1 MTSSCRPASALLAA
15 LAGFLPACGGATSV
29 PANVERPEPA
39 QPAVSTW
46 SYHPTSPRHLLA
58 RIDLGKASWLLVGRG
73 GERWVVDV
81 REGTASAAPMLADQ
95 DLVGVSRP
103 DATTFAFVGAEGAI
117 YSSPSPLGPLTL
129 VRRMEPLPLRI
140 AAAGRT
146 IVAVHW
152 DGSVV
157 QSTDAGK
164 TFSPVDLRGG
174 RPYDVTLAPDGRA
187 MVLGFPEQLWV
198 SRAQGAWKPAGTPPV
213 GAGFVGMDAGGA
225 LIAQGIRASVLWG
238 ERDADPQIASRAF
251 EPPPMDLMTDLEAG
265 PSAAA
270 ITSGRAT
277 ISDGRYY
284 EVARQEE
291 KGPWFLGQG
300 ALTDRVFWAP
310 IAQSDDCRHLF
321 VGARGKRLAFGC
333 LTGARKGGVLFP
345 SLRVIQ
351 SRDGGSSFVRQP
363 TVLVGDEE
371 GLSLTV
377 LDDDS
382 LVVAGACKPDSTGV
396 CVPGAPVR
404 LLPSAEGKSL
414 RFTATEPSE
423 VPALRGR
430 VTQVVAS
437 GGRLYATGLQATG
450 RPAVLVSVDKG
461 ETFRAVKLDLSG
473 TDAAGDGDGEALLQ
487 RMQPGKLV
495 AGAEDKLSW
504 VLHTDQGPVW
514 VVLDKAGRVLSAR
527 LTPATHPL
535 LAAAG
540 TRAIAIGAEDGT
552 VMESSNGG
560 ETFERLTRLP
570 SFLWDKDAGPVAWCE
585 KDGCVV
591 GDAFSRS
598 GWTDKNGGMVGW
610 PEPVKPVP
618 ADAPQRT
625 PIVCKV
631 VETVT
636 GVIEN
641 TLDMPDAADAGRGA
655 VGWSTVVV
663 DRKTASVSVMHATTG
678 SGHAVKPV
686 VLLPPAP
693 NPMRVALEARTQ
705 AEGAA
710 ALRYGFAAGPDGKPL
725 VGSPVRIEVAW
736 DNQFEGSPQRA
747 QLTSTTPLRAA
758 DVTSLSGNVA
768 AQANV
773 GMLSVVP
780 GGIHVCPHAVCDPAS
795 EPSFFLRNRGGV
807 ETVAPVPWPTQGLGG
822 ALPLSRHLMR
832 VDGKNVPIA
841 VHQQRSVVMRANLQ
855 QDGTYT
861 YEALALAPSDARE
874 LGIQELSSWAYL
886 SSTTMGLSR
895 TLYHPDKGHAHAWVL
910 RFDTDQGVGK
920 TVEAPTQRDLSDPP
934 VPCTE
939 AQRTGS
945 FRVLSPGMAGT
956 EHPVILEHGER
967 KAVLRT
973 RLAVLYGSPSS
984 ACVDVF
990 DASADRA
997 SDRRA
1002 LIPVGGMD
1010 RSWLLS
1016 REGSTLRWWGL
1027 RCQFQPGA
1035 KVDPPTKAAVEPTP
1049 ANKASDENCTEIFNK
1064 IATFMGAPSMGD
1076 QRDSFLQMCRGRS
1089 VDMECVRRAANVQE
1103 LVTNCLKL

>member
-1 MTSSCRPASALLAA
+1 
-15 LAGFLPACGGATSV
+15 V
-29 PANVERPEPA
+29 
-39 QPAVSTW
+39 VSTW
-46 SYHPTSPRHLLA
+46 SYHPTAPRHLLA

-103 DATTFAFVGAEGAI
+103 DESTFAFVGGEGAI
-117 YSSPSPLGPLTL
+117 YASPTPLGPLTL
-129 VRRMEPLPLRI
+129 VRRMEPSPLRI

-198 SRAQGAWKPAGTPPV
+198 SRAQGAWAPADTTPV
-213 GAGFVGMDAGGA
+213 GAGFVGMDASGA

-238 ERDADPQIASRAF
+238 ERDAGPQIANRAF

-270 ITSGRAT
+270 LTSGRAT

-300 ALTDRVFWAP
+300 TLTDRLFWAP

-377 LDDDS
+377 LEDDS
-382 LVVAGACKPDSTGV
+382 LVVAGACRPDSTGV
-396 CVPGAPVR
+396 CVPGPPMR
-404 LLPSAEGKSL
+404 LLPSAEGTSL
-414 RFTATEPSE
+414 RFTATEASE
-423 VPALRGR
+423 VPSLRGR

-437 GGRLYATGLQATG
+437 GGRLYATGLVATG
-450 RPAVLVSVDKG
+450 RPAVLVSVDGAK
-461 ETFRAVKLDLSG
+461 TFRAVGLDLSG
-473 TDAAGDGDGEALLQ
+473 TDAAGDGDGEGLSR

-495 AGAEDKLSW
+495 AGTEGKLSW

-514 VVLDKAGRVLSAR
+514 VVLDEAGRVLSAR
-527 LTPATHPL
+527 LTPATHPV

-591 GDAFSRS
+591 GDVFSRA

-610 PEPVKPVP
+610 PEPVKAAL
-618 ADAPQRT
+618 ADVPQRT

-631 VETVT
+631 LETVT
-636 GVIEN
+636 GTVEN
-641 TLDMPDAADAGRGA
+641 TIDFPDAADAGRGS

-678 SGHAVKPV
+678 AGHAVKPV
-686 VLLPPAP
+686 ALLPPAP
-693 NPMRVALEARTQ
+693 NPTKVALHARTQ

-710 ALRYGFAAGPDGKPL
+710 ALRYAFATGPDGKPR
-725 VGSPVRIEVAW
+725 VGSPMRVEVAW
-736 DNQFEGSPQRA
+736 DNQFEGPPQRA
-747 QLTSTTPLRAA
+747 VLTSAGSLRAA
-758 DVTSLSGNVA
+758 DVSAPGNLA
-768 AQANV
+768 ATANV
-773 GMLSVVP
+773 SILSVVP
-780 GGIHVCPHAVCDPAS
+780 GGVHVCPHGDCNPAS
-795 EPSFFLRNRGGV
+795 EPSFLLRNRGGV
-807 ETVAPVPWPTQGLGG
+807 ETIAAVPWPTQGLGG
-822 ALPLSRHLMR
+822 TLPLSLHLMR

-841 VHQQRSVVMRANLQ
+841 LHQQRSVVMRANLLP
-855 QDGTYT
+855 DGSHAYD
-861 YEALALAPSDARE
+861 ALAFAPSDARD
-874 LGIQELSSWAYL
+874 LGIQEQSSWSYL
-886 SSTTMGLSR
+886 STSTMGLSR
-895 TLYHPDKGHAHAWVL
+895 TLFHPGKGLAQAWVL
-910 RFDTDQGVGK
+910 RFDTGRGVGK
-920 TVEAPTQRDLSDPP
+920 TVEAPTQRDLADPP
-934 VPCTE
+934 LPCTE

-967 KAVLRT
+967 KAVMRT

-990 DASADRA
+990 DASTDRA
-997 SDRRA
+997 PDRRA
-1002 LIPVGGMD
+1002 LIPVGAME

-1016 REGSTLRWWGL
+1016 RDGSTLRWWGL

-1035 KVDPPTKAAVEPTP
+1035 KVDPPSTAEVAPAP
-1049 ANKASDENCTEIFNK
+1049 ANKATDEDCIEVFNK

-1089 VDMECVRRAANVQE
+1089 VDMECVRRAASVQE

>member
-1 MTSSCRPASALLAA
+1 
-15 LAGFLPACGGATSV
+15 
-29 PANVERPEPA
+29 
-39 QPAVSTW
+39 
-46 SYHPTSPRHLLA
+46 
-58 RIDLGKASWLLVGRG
+58 
-73 GERWVVDV
+73 
-81 REGTASAAPMLADQ
+81 
-95 DLVGVSRP
+95 
-103 DATTFAFVGAEGAI
+103 
-117 YSSPSPLGPLTL
+117 
-129 VRRMEPLPLRI
+129 
-140 AAAGRT
+140 
-146 IVAVHW
+146 
-152 DGSVV
+152 
-157 QSTDAGK
+157 
-164 TFSPVDLRGG
+164 
-174 RPYDVTLAPDGRA
+174 
-187 MVLGFPEQLWV
+187 
-198 SRAQGAWKPAGTPPV
+198 
-213 GAGFVGMDAGGA
+213 
-225 LIAQGIRASVLWG
+225 
-238 ERDADPQIASRAF
+238 
-251 EPPPMDLMTDLEAG
+251 MDLMTDLEAG

-270 ITSGRAT
+270 LTSGRAT

-300 ALTDRVFWAP
+300 TLTDRLFWAP
-310 IAQSDDCRHLF
+310 IAESDDCRHLF

-404 LLPSAEGKSL
+404 LLPSAEAKLL
-414 RFTATEPSE
+414 RFTATESSE
-423 VPALRGR
+423 VPSLRGR
-430 VTQVVAS
+430 VTQVVTS
-437 GGRLYATGLQATG
+437 GGRLYATGLQASG
-450 RPAVLVSVDKG
+450 RPAVLVSVDQGK
-461 ETFRAVKLDLSG
+461 TFRAVGLDLSG
-473 TDAAGDGDGEALLQ
+473 TNAAGDKDGEDLLQ

-495 AGAEDKLSW
+495 AGTEGRLSW

-514 VVLDKAGRVLSAR
+514 VVLDEAGRVLSAR
-527 LTPATHPL
+527 LTPATHPV

-610 PEPVKPVP
+610 PEPVKPAVAP
-618 ADAPQRT
+618 TPQRT

-655 VGWSTVVV
+655 IGWSTVVV

-693 NPMRVALEARTQ
+693 NPTRVALEARTQ

-855 QDGTYT
+855 QDGTYA

-895 TLYHPDKGHAHAWVL
+895 TLYHPDKGYAHAWVL
-910 RFDTDQGVGK
+910 RFDTDRGVGK

-956 EHPVILEHGER
+956 EHPARRPVRQPVFGLRRRVRCKRRPRVRSSRADPGRGHGPIVAAFPR
-967 KAVLRT
+967 GFVAAVVGASLPVSTGREGRPTHQSGGRT
-973 RLAVLYGSPSS
+973 DTREQG
-984 ACVDVF
+984 
-990 DASADRA
+990 
-997 SDRRA
+997 DRRE
-1002 LIPVGGMD
+1002 LHRDFQQDRHVYGRPVHGGPAGQLPSD
-1010 RSWLLS
+1010 VQGQKRGHGVCATGRQRAGARDELFEAVVCDLTPS
-1016 REGSTLRWWGL
+1016 
-1027 RCQFQPGA
+1027 PGA
-1035 KVDPPTKAAVEPTP
+1035 ACRDARRHLQGM
-1049 ANKASDENCTEIFNK
+1049 TEHRSQRIELLVH
-1064 IATFMGAPSMGD
+1064 GA
-1076 QRDSFLQMCRGRS
+1076 RT
-1089 VDMECVRRAANVQE
+1089 A
-1103 LVTNCLKL
+1103 